1 MRITKSLMFSIL
13 FAFVLGTA
21 SASTNPTEKSARTEI
36 KEMIVKAEITKDLKA
51 ETTVN
56 VTFQVNAKNEIIV
69 ISTDNDNLDSSLKSV
84 LNYKKLKSADIHVG
98 VTYTLPVKLTK

>member
-13 FAFVLGTA
+13 FAFVLGSA
-21 SASTNPTEKSARTEI
+21 SANTDPTAKSARTEI
-36 KEMIVKAEITKDLKA
+36 KDMIVKSEITKNLNT

-69 ISTDNDNLDSSLKSV
+69 ISTDNDDLDSSLKSV
-84 LNYKKLKSADIHVG
+84 LNYKKLKSLDMNVG
-98 VTYTLPVKLTK
+98 ITYTLPVKLKK